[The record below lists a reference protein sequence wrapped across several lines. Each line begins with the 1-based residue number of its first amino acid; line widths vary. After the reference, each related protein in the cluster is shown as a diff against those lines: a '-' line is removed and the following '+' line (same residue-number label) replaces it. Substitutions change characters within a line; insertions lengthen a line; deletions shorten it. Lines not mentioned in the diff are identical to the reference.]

1 MNLWT
6 VYLLPIWGK
15 ALKGYCET
23 TCFLFPLNI
32 TWYLKLNRMKSNW
45 GTPALTTIWEG
56 FIVVHFE
63 VEGGGGGI
71 TTPAY
76 LKLVR
81 IRLEIWSLVR
91 RYIHI
96 YNFRKFSFYYQSSLN
111 FVDISIFLQKISIYF
126 YSKVLELR

>member
-1 MNLWT
+1 MNSLSSSNMRKSFERLLWNN
-6 VYLLPIWGK
+6 VLSFSIEYNLV
-15 ALKGYCET
+15 
-23 TCFLFPLNI
+23 
-32 TWYLKLNRMKSNW
+32 LKLNRMKSNW
-45 GTPALTTIWEG
+45 ETPALTTIWEG

-63 VEGGGGGI
+63 VEGGGGI

>member
-1 MNLWT
+1 MNSLSSSNMRKSFERLFWNNVLSFSIEYNLVPQT
-6 VYLLPIWGK
+6 QSDEVKLGNSCINHNLGRLYSGSFWG
-15 ALKGYCET
+15 
-23 TCFLFPLNI
+23 
-32 TWYLKLNRMKSNW
+32 
-45 GTPALTTIWEG
+45 
-56 FIVVHFE
+56 
-63 VEGGGGGI
+63 GGGGGI